1 MFSMP
6 VYVHPRL
13 VETWDRLSSG
23 LVQHAT
29 PDRAWPERLFVSRR
43 HDKRACTNR
52 PEVEAL
58 FAEHGFEVV
67 YPEEHPLPD
76 QAAMFARAEVIA
88 GFAGSGMF
96 SLIFADR
103 PKHVILIG
111 STSYRASNEYMI
123 SALRGHRLDISTS
136 TDDAEQP
143 ENRWTKRAF
152 GQQFTV
158 DMTREGA
165 WLREVLG
172 QL

>member
-1 MFSMP
+1 
-6 VYVHPRL
+6 
-13 VETWDRLSSG
+13 
-23 LVQHAT
+23 
-29 PDRAWPERLFVSRR
+29 
-43 HDKRACTNR
+43 
-52 PEVEAL
+52 
-58 FAEHGFEVV
+58 
-67 YPEEHPLPD
+67 
-76 QAAMFARAEVIA
+76 
-88 GFAGSGMF
+88 
-96 SLIFADR
+96 
-103 PKHVILIG
+103 VILIG